1 MVNHGSYTET
11 NSSCTLG
18 ESVAAKHKCYHLLPD
33 SLSLSHVVTFLHFS
47 HSYLC
52 LYHMHTHSCIKGF
65 LIEINENLISQPGLL
80 KSKVNLEV

>member
-1 MVNHGSYTET
+1 MAAILKPTVHVLLVKVWLLNTSATTY
-11 NSSCTLG
+11 SQTL
-18 ESVAAKHKCYHLLPD
+18 